1 MPVFLCDKI
10 IWPVETAITN
20 YWYRSLQFSV
30 NRIIMDCDI
39 NIKIRTVVIV
49 MVTGINLS
57 LMLFE
62 TVVVRAIMSTNL
74 HKIY

>member
-39 NIKIRTVVIV
+39 NIKIRTVVII
-49 MVTGINLS
+49 MVT
-57 LMLFE
+57 ML
-62 TVVVRAIMSTNL
+62 
-74 HKIY
+74 